1 MFYYIVSNLP
11 FIKSIDDDS
20 KFFKILV
27 IGSICYVVLHAIL
40 FSNIGENIEL
50 IKNYRKYL
58 YYLWGA
64 DTVLS
69 YVYVRFFAPPP
80 PVNVTLPPHM
90 LKPAMYMD
98 DNDHDNDD
106 NESDSSS
113 SEEIEVK
120 NLTRE
125 QIVEQLRERDEVS
138 PFVKRNEV
146 EKQQAQS
153 GSATS
158 GTTLHMS
165 SPPNDS
171 NTKAVEHKEQ
181 VESDTDIPEYKE
193 D

>member
-50 IKNYRKYL
+50 IKKYRKYL

-80 PVNVTLPPHM
+80 PINSSLPAHM

-98 DNDHDNDD
+98 DNVDD
-106 NESDSSS
+106 EDSDSSS

-120 NLTRE
+120 HLTRE

-146 EKQQAQS
+146 DKQNAQS

-171 NTKAVEHKEQ
+171 NTKAVENKEQ

-193 D
+193 E